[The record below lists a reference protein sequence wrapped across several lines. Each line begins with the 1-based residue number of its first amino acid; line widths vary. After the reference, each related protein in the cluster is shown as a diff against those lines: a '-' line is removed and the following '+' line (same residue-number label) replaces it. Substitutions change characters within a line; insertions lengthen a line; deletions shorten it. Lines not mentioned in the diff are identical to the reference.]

1 MNRVVIILLF
11 IFASCSE
18 SNEEYTSQASLY
30 ENINYI
36 TLTNETTNGGSQIGY
51 LKSGLKE
58 DDVVFCFCSDL
69 CTREII
75 TVFELQ
81 FNRDSTNFRF
91 KVNPTDSFT
100 TQSSKN
106 SCTKFN

>member
-1 MNRVVIILLF
+1 MKKSTRIKKTKPV
-11 IFASCSE
+11 
-18 SNEEYTSQASLY
+18 TSKTTQKY
-30 ENINYI
+30 Q
-36 TLTNETTNGGSQIGY
+36 TPLTNETTNGGSQIGY

-69 CTREII
+69 CTRDII

-81 FNRDSTNFRF
+81 LNRDSTNFRF